1 MLTLGGQRMKGIL
14 LAGGAG
20 TRLHPVTLAVSKQLL
35 PIWDKPMIYYP
46 LSTLMLAGV
55 REVLVITTPEDAAA
69 FRRLLGT
76 GEWLGMRLS
85 YAEQPRP
92 EGIAQALVLGRD
104 FLAGSAVA
112 LALGDNV
119 FYGHGLAETLR
130 RAARRGRGATIFA
143 YHVRDPQRYGVVELD
158 AEGRA
163 ISIEEKPARPRSS
176 YAITGLYFYDPGVVE
191 VASTLVPSAR
201 GELEI
206 SDINRRYLEAGELFV
221 ERLGRG
227 VAWLDTGTPEA
238 LAQASSFI
246 QAIEERQGLK
256 VACVEEVAL
265 RMGWIRPDD
274 VRRLAQRMANSTYGE
289 YLLRLVE
296 HGPP

>member
-1 MLTLGGQRMKGIL
+1 MKGII

-20 TRLHPVTLAVSKQLL
+20 TRLHPLTLAVSKQLL

-55 REVLVITTPEDAAA
+55 RDVLVITTPQDESA

-76 GEWLGMRLS
+76 GEALGMRIA
-85 YAEQPRP
+85 YAQQTRP
-92 EGIAQALVLGRD
+92 EGIAQAFLIARE
-104 FLAGSAVA
+104 FLAGSPVA
-112 LALGDNV
+112 LALGDNL
-119 FYGHGLAETLR
+119 FYGHGFAESLR
-130 RAARRGRGATIFA
+130 RATRRHHGATVFA

-158 AEGRA
+158 THGQPV
-163 ISIEEKPARPRSS
+163 SIEEKPAAPRSA
-176 YAITGLYFYDPGVVE
+176 YAITGLYFYDARVVD
-191 VASTLVPSAR
+191 VAASLQPSAR

-206 SDINRRYLEAGELFV
+206 TDVNLHYLRAGELHV
-221 ERLGRG
+221 EQLGRG

-265 RMGWIRPDD
+265 RMGWIGPED
-274 VRRLAQRMANSTYGE
+274 VRRLAQTMRKSSYGE
-289 YLLRLVE
+289 YLVRLVE
-296 HGPP
+296 QGAA

>member
-1 MLTLGGQRMKGIL
+1 MKGII

-20 TRLHPVTLAVSKQLL
+20 TRLHPLTLAVSKQLL

-55 REVLVITTPEDAAA
+55 RDVLVITTPQDESA

-76 GEWLGMRLS
+76 GEALGMRIA
-85 YAEQPRP
+85 YAQQTRP
-92 EGIAQALVLGRD
+92 EGIAQAFLIARE
-104 FLAGSAVA
+104 FLAGSPVA
-112 LALGDNV
+112 LALGDNL
-119 FYGHGLAETLR
+119 FYGHGFAESLR
-130 RAARRGRGATIFA
+130 RATRRHHGATVFA

-158 AEGRA
+158 THGQPV
-163 ISIEEKPARPRSS
+163 SIEEKPAVPRSA
-176 YAITGLYFYDPGVVE
+176 YAITGLYFYDARVVD
-191 VASTLVPSAR
+191 VAASLQPSAR

-206 SDINRRYLEAGELFV
+206 TDVNLHYLRAGELHV
-221 ERLGRG
+221 EQLGRG

-265 RMGWIRPDD
+265 RMGWIGPED
-274 VRRLAQRMANSTYGE
+274 VRRLAQTMRKSSYGE
-289 YLLRLVE
+289 YLVRLVE
-296 HGPP
+296 QGAA